1 MLSDF
6 LTRPIICHQVAEL
19 QFYWRLCEF
28 SSFHFCTCTFLAPN
42 LLILIQCRAFA
53 WVAAGFFRFLQLIYN
68 VVSVPVVQQSDSV
81 IHIYIHTH
89 IYVCMYVCMYLTH
102 IIHIHI
108 RKRKNIIA
116 WCGLGK
122 FEILPPE
129 SPDLLACTLGYLRPV
144 SKGGKRKKK
153 RHLTKTKA
161 WMEHV
166 LEE

>member
-89 IYVCMYVCMYLTH
+89 ILFLLKCSWFAMLCQFLLYSKVTQSLVYVYYIYIIYVYS
-102 IIHIHI
+102 
-108 RKRKNIIA
+108 
-116 WCGLGK
+116 
-122 FEILPPE
+122 F
-129 SPDLLACTLGYLRPV
+129 S
-144 SKGGKRKKK
+144 
-153 RHLTKTKA
+153 HL
-161 WMEHV
+161 MFHHV
-166 LEE
+166 LSLVIGYSSLCYTAGPHCLSVLNVIVCVY